1 MKRIFRAL
9 YLFTFGASLPLAIGV
24 ALALAS
30 RVDGWAAALVGVA
43 VSTITVALLRGRMR
57 LIVDDRHVGRARR
70 WLERAYFVHWGASL
84 ASVPLS
90 AIALVVALG
99 LGRSAA
105 VALLAAY
112 GVAFIVA
119 AFSVFVR
126 PRLVRVRD
134 IQVPID
140 DLPEAFDG
148 YRIAQLSDL
157 HVGSLT
163 PPAVIAAW
171 VAKANALDVDLVALT
186 GDYVTTGNAFHA
198 SAAEELARLR
208 ARDGVAA
215 VLGNHDN
222 ASGGEPLRSGFV
234 AGGVRLLLNERFTI
248 ERDGARLTIAG
259 VDDIY
264 SGRSDGARAVDG
276 AVGPVVALAHDPKH
290 FEALAKRGVALVLAG
305 HTHWGQIGVPFV
317 SRRIN
322 LARGFFRYHA
332 DVYRRSG
339 TAMYVHP
346 GLGTSGPPIR
356 FGVAP
361 EIAVLRLVRAS
372 PAPERNVG
380 ASR

>member
-1 MKRIFRAL
+1 MRRIFRAL
-9 YLFTFGASLPLAIGV
+9 YLFTSIATLPLAIGV
-24 ALALAS
+24 ALVVAARVGGWGGALAGLA
-30 RVDGWAAALVGVA
+30 VFAL
-43 VSTITVALLRGRMR
+43 TVPLLHGRMK
-57 LIVDDRHVGRARR
+57 LIADDRPVGRVRR
-70 WLERAYFVHWGASL
+70 WLERAYFVHWGAAV
-84 ASVPLS
+84 ASMPLG
-90 AIALVVALG
+90 LVAVVVAAALG
-99 LGRSAA
+99 LSVGH
-105 VALLAAY
+105 ALLGAY
-112 GVAFIVA
+112 GVGFVTACFA
-119 AFSVFVR
+119 VFVR

-134 IQVPID
+134 IHVPVE

-186 GDYVTTGNAFHA
+186 GDYVTSGNAFHA

-222 ASGGEPLRSGFV
+222 ASGGEPLRSGFI
-234 AGGVRLLLNERFTI
+234 AGGVRLLMNERFTV
-248 ERDGARLTIAG
+248 ERRGARLTIAG

-264 SGRSDGARAVDG
+264 SGRSDVARTLEGAS
-276 AVGPVVALAHDPKH
+276 GPIVALAHDPKH
-290 FEALAKRGVALVLAG
+290 FDALAKRGVALVLAG

-372 PAPERNVG
+372 PARGGG
-380 ASR
+380 ASG